1 MNREKLINAF
11 ESIATAEGYEFH
23 SAEERYIPQHTTL
36 YPALWLTP
44 PTFHAMEGRNHGS
57 ITYSVK
63 LHAMKI
69 GAKHNPK
76 QRNATR
82 IELEDMLLRLFTT
95 LSEEAF
101 VAEVENIQIC
111 HTSQTLSSHG
121 EIEATATAE
130 VITLF

>member
-11 ESIATAEGYEFH
+11 ESIATAEGYKFH
-23 SAEERYIPQHTTL
+23 SAEERYIPQFTSH

-44 PTFHAMEGRNHGS
+44 PTFHSIEGKNHGA

-63 LHAMKI
+63 LHAMQD
-69 GAKHNPK
+69 GAKQSLK
-76 QRNATR
+76 RRNATR

-95 LSEEAF
+95 LSQEEF

-111 HTSQTLSSHG
+111 HSSQTLSSHG
-121 EIEATATAE
+121 EVAATATAE
-130 VITLF
+130 VIIIF